1 MNVNSLNWFV
11 AAPEIFL
18 LVMAC
23 VVLLGDLYV
32 REGERRL
39 TYALTQISLLCCA
52 VMVLWSESGTRQ
64 LAFGGLYVHD
74 ALARLLKIGA
84 IVAVVLVLAY
94 SRDYLRARG
103 LWRGEFFVLAMLAL
117 LGMFVMISAANFI
130 PFYLGL
136 ELLALS
142 QYAMVALQRE
152 SKAATEAAMKYFVLG
167 ALASGLLLY
176 GLSMLYGATG
186 SLDIKE
192 VAAAISQ
199 QHTRQPILVFGVVF
213 VVAGLAFKLGAVPF
227 HMWVPDV
234 YEGAPTAMTMF
245 LASASKFGALAF
257 VYRLLVSGL
266 QPLVPD
272 WQDMLVLLAVLS
284 MVLGNVAAIAQTN
297 IKRMLAYSTIAHM
310 GFLLTG
316 VLAGTSNGYSSSA
329 FYIIVYAL
337 MALGGFGII
346 LLLSRAGFEAD
357 NLDDLRGLNQRAP
370 WYAFL
375 MLLIMFSLAGIP
387 PTVGF
392 YAKLSVLQAA
402 LEVGYLWLVVFAVL
416 MSLIGAFYY
425 LRIVRLMYFEEP
437 RDTAPIV
444 AAGDTRVL
452 LSVNG
457 LAMLVLGILPGPLMA
472 WCVQAVRQSLG

>member
-1 MNVNSLNWFV
+1 MMTDSINWLA

-18 LVMAC
+18 LIMGC
-23 VVLLGDLYV
+23 VILLGDLYV
-32 REGERRL
+32 RDSERRL
-39 TYALTQISLLCCA
+39 MYVLSQFSLLCCA
-52 VMVLWSESGTRQ
+52 IMVLWDGPGARQ
-64 LAFGGLYVHD
+64 LAFNGLYVDD

-84 IVAVVLVLAY
+84 IVAVALVLAY

-103 LWRGEFFVLAMLAL
+103 LWRGEFFVLVLFAL

-130 PFYLGL
+130 TLYLGL

-142 QYAMVALQRE
+142 QYAMVALQRD
-152 SKAATEAAMKYFVLG
+152 SKEATEAAMKYFVLG

-186 SLDIKE
+186 SLDIKQ
-192 VAAAISQ
+192 VAMAIV
-199 QHTRQPILVFGVVF
+199 QHRAEKSVLVFGVVF

-257 VYRLLVSGL
+257 IYRLLVSAL
-266 QPLVPD
+266 QPLVAD
-272 WQDMLVLLAVLS
+272 WQGMLVILAVLS
-284 MVLGNVAAIAQTN
+284 MALGNITAISQSN

-310 GFLLTG
+310 GFVLTG
-316 VLAGTSNGYSSSA
+316 VLAGNSNGYSSAA

-337 MALGGFGII
+337 TALGSFGVI
-346 LLLSRAGFEAD
+346 LLLSRVGFEAD
-357 NLDDLRGLNQRAP
+357 QLEDLRGLNQRAP
-370 WYAFL
+370 WFAFL
-375 MLLIMFSLAGIP
+375 MLLVMFSLAGIP

-402 LEVGYLWLVVFAVL
+402 LEAGYLWLVVFAVM

-437 RDTAPIV
+437 RDTAVIV
-444 AAGDTRVL
+444 AAPDTRVL
-452 LSVNG
+452 LSANG
-457 LAMLVLGILPGPLMA
+457 LAMLALGILPGPLMA
-472 WCVQAVRQSLG
+472 WCVRAVQQG